1 MADPTIESATPPKSI
16 LTTDAAWSAVESRD
30 ADFDGRFVYAVTST
44 GIYCRPS
51 CPSRRPRRDRARFF
65 DTTDQAEAAGFRACR
80 RCRPENAAR
89 PSTDTVRRA
98 CTYIEAHLEEGIRL
112 ADLADTLGLSRPH
125 LQRLF
130 KAGTGLS
137 IKAYERARRVERLKF
152 WLRQAESVTD
162 AVYEAGFG
170 SGSRVYEQANGR
182 LGMTPAAYRRG
193 GTGTSIRYTT
203 AASPLGRLLVAM
215 SERGVCAI
223 SLGDDDEAL
232 IASLHEELPAAEIT
246 HDDRALR
253 PTLEAVIA
261 HLNGAQPDLHLPLDV
276 QATAFQ
282 ELVWQCLRAIPYGIT
297 RSYGEVAAALD
308 RPEAARA
315 VAGAC
320 SRNRLALAIPC
331 HRVVA
336 GSGAAGGYR
345 WGAERKQALL
355 DRERVQAS
363 DERSAEPAQ

>member
-1 MADPTIESATPPKSI
+1 MADHTIDADATPVSRVA
-16 LTTDAAWSAVESRD
+16 TDAAWSAVASRD
-30 ADFDGRFVYAVTST
+30 VAFDGRFVYAVTST

-51 CPSRRPRRDRARFF
+51 CPSRRPRRDRVRFF
-65 DTTDQAEAAGFRACR
+65 DATDQAEAAGFRACR
-80 RCRPENAAR
+80 RCRPQGAAR
-89 PSTDTVRRA
+89 PSADVVSRA
-98 CTYIEAHLEEGIRL
+98 CAYIDAHLEEGIRL
-112 ADLADTLGLSRPH
+112 ADLADALGVSRPH

-137 IKAYERARRVERLKF
+137 IKAYERARRIARLKH

-170 SGSRVYEQANGR
+170 SGSRVYEHADAR
-182 LGMTPAAYRRG
+182 LGMTPATYRRG
-193 GTGTSIRYTT
+193 GVGASVRYAT
-203 AASPLGRLLVAM
+203 AASPLGRLLVAT

-223 SLGDDDEAL
+223 SLGDDDDAL
-232 IASLHEELPAAEIT
+232 VAALRAELPGAEIGN
-246 HDDRALR
+246 DERALR

-261 HLNGAQPDLHLPLDV
+261 HLEGQQPDLQLPLDV
-276 QATAFQ
+276 RATAFQ
-282 ELVWQCLRAIPYGIT
+282 ERVWQCLRAIPYGIK

-345 WGAERKQALL
+345 WGAARKQALL
-355 DRERVQAS
+355 ARERAQAP
-363 DERSAEPAQ
+363 DEPSAEPPQ